1 MKRAVGPLDKR
12 RKVTRCEACARRRM
26 KCQGGFPCEYCNRTK
41 EICAPQNASLPHAA
55 DFSAKCVEYT
65 PQDQRLA
72 GAARLPPQVQSH
84 NNDLCQFSK
93 NFVDIA
99 RDLMPLM
106 QTSPPLRDLAIAI
119 GALDAA
125 RRVSVRSERESPQLV
140 AYLPYGR
147 SLQSLQQRLKT
158 PEAAACDDVAWISFL
173 LGLFEV
179 RCRRP
184 STTPGMQL
192 TASQLI
198 SASSGDAWAKHMFYG
213 TSKVLQ
219 LAGPDACSS
228 PLQQR
233 LFSAFRVLEAN
244 RAILYGDAT
253 FLSENKWKLHLTAS
267 QKHAEPPDF
276 IMSWLLTEKGFRKSG
291 KEEMFIKEVIEPLL
305 AYRLETPSSAIN
317 AAGY

>member
-12 RKVTRCEACARRRM
+12 RKVTRCEACARRRI
-26 KCQGGFPCEYCNRTK
+26 KCQGGFPCEYCNRRK
-41 EICAPQNASLPHAA
+41 KICAPQNASLPHPA
-55 DFSAKCVEYT
+55 DFSAKFVEYT
-65 PQDQRLA
+65 PPDQRLA

-84 NNDLCQFSK
+84 NNDLYRSSFASSLSRCQFSK

-125 RRVSVRSERESPQLV
+125 RRVYVRSSPERESPQLV
-140 AYLPYGR
+140 AYRSYGR

-173 LGLFEV
+173 LGLFELM
-179 RCRRP
+179 
-184 STTPGMQL
+184 SE
-192 TASQLI
+192 
-198 SASSGDAWAKHMFYG
+198 SSGDAWVNYMFSG

-233 LFSAFRVLEAN
+233 LFSVFRVLEAN

-253 FLSENKWKLHLTAS
+253 FLSEKKWRLHLNTS
-267 QKHAEPPDF
+267 
-276 IMSWLLTEKGFRKSG
+276 
-291 KEEMFIKEVIEPLL
+291 
-305 AYRLETPSSAIN
+305 
-317 AAGY
+317 